1 MGETKVGTGFHKG
14 TTFTKNKDG
23 TVDVVFKDGNKT
35 TYSKRDWNQ
44 AKMQTVHR
52 TVNEETGKVEELF
65 DDSKAFRWL
74 ERNTTRGQMARKGEP
89 LQPTLAKKVKKKGG
103 KIKTYAKGSIVR
115 KPRSY

>member
-1 MGETKVGTGFHKG
+1 MGKTIVGTGFHKG

-44 AKMQTVHR
+44 AKMQTVTR
-52 TVNEETGKVEELF
+52 VVNEKTGKVEEIF
-65 DDSKAFRWL
+65 SDSKAYNWL
-74 ERNTTRGQMARKGEP
+74 ERDTTKGQMERKGEP
-89 LQPTLAKKVKKKGG
+89 RQPTLAKKVKKKGGG

-115 KPRSY
+115 KPKY